1 MSPPGKIFN
10 NTSLPPGIT
19 MARSISL
26 YVRAVPGVPPL
37 LTVLHDRL
45 EEGNS
50 SYSQDSRWET
60 VRRGGLQV
68 ETPTWEQG
76 LKHA

>member
-1 MSPPGKIFN
+1 
-10 NTSLPPGIT
+10 

-76 LKHA
+76 LKNCLNPMNQHKHLNIDRPKEQ